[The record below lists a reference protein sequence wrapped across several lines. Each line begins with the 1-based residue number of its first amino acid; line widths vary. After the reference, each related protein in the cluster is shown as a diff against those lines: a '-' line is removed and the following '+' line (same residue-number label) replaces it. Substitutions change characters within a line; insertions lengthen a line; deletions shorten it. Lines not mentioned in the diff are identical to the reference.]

1 MGRQKVGTYWSD
13 SRNTKNERRNG
24 ALKIITINL
33 PIKHLIALD
42 KLDSMGAIVSRSQG
56 VRSAVAFWLR
66 DIFQY
71 EEKIDDF
78 LEDDDPT
85 IVKVPGID
93 NTFNIIVGKNHA
105 NKGIE

>member
-1 MGRQKVGTYWSD
+1 MGRQKTGTYWSD
-13 SRNTKNERRNG
+13 SRNTKNEKRDS

-33 PIKHLIALD
+33 PERHLQALD
-42 KLDSMGAIVSRSQG
+42 KLDYMGAIVSRSAG

-78 LEDDDPT
+78 LEDDDPA
-85 IVKVPGID
+85 IIRVPGVEQPF
-93 NTFNIIVGKNHA
+93 TIILNKNHA
-105 NKGIE
+105 NKGLE